1 VTCPGCGGR
10 LLYEGRAETRAT
22 VAGVPFRCTLPATIC
37 RDCEREALD
46 RDAVTAFDYAAA
58 LALFRR
64 GARSG
69 EAVRHARR
77 VLGWQGRELAE
88 ALGVAPETVSRWEH
102 GHLDVP
108 PHAFA
113 LVGCLLE
120 DRDRTYRLLAALH
133 EPCATHTNSAPV
145 DLGDLPARA

>member
-1 VTCPGCGGR
+1 MRACPGCGGR
-10 LLYEGRAETRAT
+10 FLDEGHADARAT
-22 VAGVPFRCTLPATIC
+22 VAGVPFRASVPALVC
-37 RDCEREALD
+37 RDCEREVLSA
-46 RDAVTAFDYAAA
+46 DAVEAFDFAAG
-58 LALFRR
+58 LALCRR

-69 EAVRHARR
+69 ETVRHARR
-77 VLGWQGRELAE
+77 VLGWTGRDLAE

-120 DRDRTYRLLAALH
+120 DRDRTYRLLAALR
-133 EPCATHTNSAPV
+133 EPATHTNSAPV
-145 DLGDLPARA
+145 DLGDLPRAL